1 MCGSNFYE
9 TDVINQKIFQNQL
22 EIEEKLLL
30 PVIVN
35 DNFQAP
41 TEMEVDSNQQ
51 NYGNPN
57 EIRPIGIK
65 NANKVSIFNRK

>member
-1 MCGSNFYE
+1 MKQ
-9 TDVINQKIFQNQL
+9 TLLRKKIFQNQL
-22 EIEEKLLL
+22 AIEEKLLF